1 LAGVIYSKS
10 RVVSPAGKPVG
21 KSCTVILLGVLPVCG
36 NTDTQPCPG
45 GLVVTNA
52 LNGIWVALSL
62 AVSGTL
68 TLNWLLELVLL
79 VTADTPMSIT
89 AVFTTVTVTG
99 MVTDVVEFTALTVI
113 VPLQTCGVLTPF
125 IVAVTTMVAPFTPTL
140 GEVLALA
147 GDTQGRCRSS
157 MRWRRY

>member
-1 LAGVIYSKS
+1 M
-10 RVVSPAGKPVG
+10 
-21 KSCTVILLGVLPVCG
+21 
-36 NTDTQPCPG
+36 
-45 GLVVTNA
+45 
-52 LNGIWVALSL
+52 NGICVALSL

-68 TLNWLLELVLL
+68 TLNELLELVAIW

-140 GEVLALA
+140 GECWRWPE
-147 GDTQGRCRSS
+147 THQGSCRSS
-157 MRWRRY
+157 MRCGGIELMAVAVLEIVTD